1 MKAAEEQIFAPD
13 RLIPIVQAMTD
24 RTDDTRQQ
32 LESEIDR
39 QRAAVADIQ
48 SRLGLRCDA
57 IEAGLAELGGARVKQ
72 RIDLAKIQIRKAQQI
87 SVHCASALKQ
97 RRRFLRRW

>member
-1 MKAAEEQIFAPD
+1 MKVPEEQIFAPD
-13 RLIPIVQAMTD
+13 RLITIVQAMID

-39 QRAAVADIQ
+39 QRAAVADVQ

-57 IEAGLAELGGARVKQ
+57 IEAGLAELGEARFKQ
-72 RIDLAKIQIRKAQQI
+72 RIDLANIQICEAQKI
-87 SVHCASALKQ
+87 LIHCASAIKQ